1 MTTQTEAQAGGL
13 DKVKWLAVA
22 ILVISAIWANQYFA
36 AVALP
41 LRAGGVVIALAAAA
55 ALALWT
61 VKGQAAL
68 AFAKESRLEVKKV
81 IWPTTPETRRTT
93 LIIFVT
99 VFILGLALWGL
110 DAIFVRIVALITHME
125 F

>member
-1 MTTQTEAQAGGL
+1 MTSQTEAQAGGL

-22 ILVISAIWANQYFA
+22 ILVIATIWANQYFA
-36 AVALP
+36 AVTLP
-41 LRAGGVVIALAAAA
+41 LRAGGVVVALAVAAA
-55 ALALWT
+55 IALWT
-61 VKGQAAL
+61 AKGRAAL
-68 AFAKESRLEVKKV
+68 TFAKESRLEIKKV

-110 DAIFVRIVALITHME
+110 DAIFVRIVGLITHME